1 MAHKSPAAAPPESLL
16 TEVLRKRAGAGR
28 TVPMTH

>member
-1 MAHKSPAAAPPESLL
+1 MAHKSPAAALPESLL
-16 TEVLRKRAGAGR
+16 TEVLRKRVGAGR